1 MIQLRETRYLIISTV
16 ILQAVKWVESWIHVE
31 LGLYVAHTGKG
42 RRLDPDGRG
51 GCLKR
56 RS

>member
-1 MIQLRETRYLIISTV
+1 MIQLRETRYSIISTV
-16 ILQAVKWVESWIHVE
+16 IPQAVKWVESWIHVE